1 MDIYLIF
8 VVILFALAASDL
20 VVGVSND
27 AVNFLNSSIGS
38 KVGKRWLIMVVA
50 SAGILLGVLL
60 SSGMMEVARK
70 GIFNPSYF
78 SFSQVMVIF
87 MAVMMTDILLLDL
100 FNTFG
105 MPTST
110 TVSIVFELLGAAVVV
125 SIFHL
130 ISTGQDLSLL
140 SEYINTA
147 KASQIVAGI
156 FISIIIAF
164 SMGLVVQ
171 FGTRMLFSFKFKKTL
186 KKFGA
191 YWGGLAMSIL
201 GYFIIYKGLK
211 GASFATAE
219 LLAWIDGNIWLIVLA
234 NLVFWTLAL
243 KIIQKFTEFNILR
256 LIVLSGTFSLAL
268 AFASNDLVNFIG
280 VPIAGFQSFNMWSE
294 TESLPS
300 NFMMDSLGGAV
311 ATPTYLLVI
320 AGIIMIATLWV
331 SKKARTVSATELNLA
346 RQDEG
351 KERFKPLWLAKVIV
365 QVNIKVGD
373 WVYAK
378 LPESLKKR
386 IEKNYERSKKSFAP
400 NAPQFDMVR
409 AAVNLTMAS
418 MIIVLA
424 TSHKLP
430 LSTTYVSFMVAMGTS
445 LADKAWGRE
454 SAVQRVSG
462 VMNVIGGWFM
472 TALIAFSVSGIFALI
487 ILQFE
492 VAGVLVIFVLL
503 GMTIFYTFRLH
514 GKRKAQESSALEQS
528 ALS

>member
-1 MDIYLIF
+1 MDIYLVF

-38 KVGKRWLIMVVA
+38 KVGKRWLIMIVA

-105 MPTST
+105 LPTST

-130 ISTGQDLSLL
+130 VQTGQDLSALA
-140 SEYINTA
+140 EYINTS
-147 KASQIVAGI
+147 KATLIIAGI
-156 FISIIIAF
+156 FLSIIVAF
-164 SMGLVVQ
+164 SVGLIAQ
-171 FGTRMLFSFKFKKTL
+171 FGSRMLFSFNYEKML
-186 KKFGA
+186 KKYGA
-191 YWGGLAMSIL
+191 FWGALAMSIL
-201 GYFIIYKGLK
+201 GFFIINKGLK
-211 GASFATAE
+211 GASFATPD
-219 LLAWIDGNIWLIVLA
+219 LINWIQSHSWVIMGGNFILWAAI
-234 NLVFWTLAL
+234 L
-243 KIIQKFTEFNILR
+243 KVIQNFTKFNILR
-256 LIVLSGTFSLAL
+256 FIVLSGTFSLAL

-280 VPIAGFQSFNMWSE
+280 VPIAGFQSYNSWTG
-294 TESLPS
+294 TESIPS
-300 NFMMDSLGGAV
+300 QFMMDSLSGAV
-311 ATPTYLLVI
+311 STPTYLLLI
-320 AGIIMIATLWV
+320 AGVIMITTLWT

-346 RQDEG
+346 RQGEG
-351 KERFKPLWLAKVIV
+351 KERFKPLWIAKVIV
-365 QVNIKVGD
+365 KLNITVGD
-373 WVYAK
+373 WIYSK
-378 LPESLKKR
+378 LPNNLKKR
-386 IEKNYERSKKSFAP
+386 IEKNYKRSTKSFDP
-400 NAPQFDMVR
+400 DAPQFDLVR

-424 TSHKLP
+424 TSYKLP

-445 LADKAWGRE
+445 LADRAWGRE

-462 VMNVIGGWFM
+462 VINVIGGWFM

-487 ILQFE
+487 ILKFE
-492 VAGVLVIFVLL
+492 VAGVLCIFALL
-503 GMTIFYTFRLH
+503 GITIFYTFRIH
-514 GKRKAQESSALEQS
+514 SKKSQTQESAPGSTAIG
-528 ALS
+528 